1 MAVKTYSL
9 KTDGNKKLSAN
20 FSVKEFACKDGTDKI
35 LIDDQL
41 VTKLQQIRDYFNQ
54 PIIIN
59 SAYRTE
65 SHNKKVGGSP
75 SSQHLRGTAADI
87 VIRGVAPLLIAQYAE
102 YLGFNGIGWYS
113 GFTHIDVRQNK
124 SRWDQRTGAAKAIAT
139 FGGQDQF
146 SPLGQYAAKVQKRFG
161 FDDNTMAY
169 LKQYKYAGPL
179 LEKLAEKA

>member
-9 KTDGNKKLSAN
+9 KIDGGKKLSAN

-35 LIDDQL
+35 LIADEL

-75 SSQHLRGTAADI
+75 NSQHLKGTAADI
-87 VIRGVAPLLIAQYAE
+87 VINGVAPLLIAQYAE
-102 YLGFNGIGWYS
+102 YIGCGGVGLYG
-113 GFTHIDVRQNK
+113 GFTHVDVRQGNAK
-124 SRWDQRTGAAKAIAT
+124 WDNRSGKQIIVKT

-146 SPLGQYAAKVQKRFG
+146 SIINKHAAKVKARFG
-161 FDDNTMAY
+161 FDDNTMEY
-169 LKQYKYAGPL
+169 LKQYKHAEPL
-179 LEKLAEKA
+179 LQKLAERV